1 MSDVDRWLEEQ
12 GLSEYA
18 QVILDNNMRVGDQPD
33 LTEDDVRELGLPI
46 GACRR
51 LLTALEAVAMS
62 TLEPESARPSGSSG
76 AEQWA
81 RRPEPRRP
89 VTLLFVDVTGSTTLT
104 QQLDTEDA
112 HALLY
117 EAVRRMGQ
125 TVEKH
130 NGTVCRFMG
139 DGLMAMF
146 GVPVAFESHP
156 RAACMR
162 LRTIDSPCDS

>member
-81 RRPEPRRP
+81 RRPEQRRP

-104 QQLDTEDA
+104 Q
-112 HALLY
+112 
-117 EAVRRMGQ
+117 
-125 TVEKH
+125 
-130 NGTVCRFMG
+130 
-139 DGLMAMF
+139 
-146 GVPVAFESHP
+146 
-156 RAACMR
+156 
-162 LRTIDSPCDS
+162 